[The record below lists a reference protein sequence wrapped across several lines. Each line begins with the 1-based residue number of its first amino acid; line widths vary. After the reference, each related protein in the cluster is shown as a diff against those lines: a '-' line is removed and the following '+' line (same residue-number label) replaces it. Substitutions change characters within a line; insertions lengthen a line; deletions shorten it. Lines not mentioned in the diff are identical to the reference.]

1 MRSRVPQPSHFRL
14 AAGMGESAEKP
25 GFRMNPFATIP
36 IDERYREFHER
47 YPALNLIG
55 NTRMVEILCFKE
67 EFPEVSI
74 YAKAEYANPGGSL
87 KDRPVRRMLLE
98 ALIAGKI
105 GKGQIVLDS
114 SSGNAGIAYAM
125 LGAMMKM
132 PVQIVV
138 PGNASKERKMRIQA
152 HGATLVQT
160 DPMEGYDEAL
170 REGHRI
176 AEREPERFFHCDQ
189 YSNDNNWLA
198 HYHETAGRNSAADRR
213 EADAFCFRHWNRWN
227 DHRCWP
233 AAQEGTPRQSK
244 SFRSCPRIFPG
255 IEGLK
260 PLESPGDIIP
270 KILDQS
276 VVDQKVRVSSAD
288 AARMCALLARFG
300 IFAGQSS
307 GAYLQGVY
315 ETAKRIRKGTIVTL
329 LNDIGERYMS
339 TRLWEPGA

>member
-1 MRSRVPQPSHFRL
+1 
-14 AAGMGESAEKP
+14 
-25 GFRMNPFATIP
+25 
-36 IDERYREFHER
+36 
-47 YPALNLIG
+47 
-55 NTRMVEILCFKE
+55 MVEILCFKE
-67 EFPEVSI
+67 ELPEVSI

-105 GKGQIVLDS
+105 GKGQVVLDS

-125 LGAMMKM
+125 LGAMMKV

-160 DPMEGYDEAL
+160 DPIEGYDEAL

-176 AEREPERFFHCDQ
+176 HEREPDRFFHCDQ
-189 YSNDNNWLA
+189 YANENNWLS
-198 HYHETAGRNSAADRR
+198 HYHETAAEILVQTEGKLTHFVSGIGTGGTITGVGRRLKRDVPGV
-213 EADAFCFRHWNRWN
+213 EIVQIVPED
-227 DHRCWP
+227 
-233 AAQEGTPRQSK
+233 
-244 SFRSCPRIFPG
+244 FPG

-270 KILDQS
+270 KILDAS
-276 VVDQKVRVSSAD
+276 VVDQKVRVSSAE
-288 AARMCALLARFG
+288 AARMCALLARYG

-315 ETAKRIRKGTIVTL
+315 ETARRIRKGIIVTL

>member
-1 MRSRVPQPSHFRL
+1 
-14 AAGMGESAEKP
+14 
-25 GFRMNPFATIP
+25 MNPFATIP
-36 IDERYREFHER
+36 IDDRYREFHKR

-55 NTRMVEILCFKE
+55 NTRMVEILCFKD

-74 YAKAEYANPGGSL
+74 YAKAEYTNPGGSL

-98 ALIAGKI
+98 AFIEGKI
-105 GKGQIVLDS
+105 GKGQVVLDS

-125 LGAMMKM
+125 LGAMMKV

-160 DPMEGYDEAL
+160 DPIEGYDEAL

-176 AEREPERFFHCDQ
+176 HEREPNRFFHSDQ
-189 YSNDNNWLA
+189 YANANNWLA
-198 HYHETAGRNSAADRR
+198 HYHDTAGEILVQTDGKLTHFVSGIGTGGTLTGVGRR
-213 EADAFCFRHWNRWN
+213 LKKEIPGVEIVQIVPED
-227 DHRCWP
+227 
-233 AAQEGTPRQSK
+233 
-244 SFRSCPRIFPG
+244 FPG

-270 KILDQS
+270 KILDSS
-276 VVDQKVRVSSAD
+276 VVDHKVRVSSAD
-288 AARMCALLARFG
+288 AQRRCALLARFG

-307 GAYLQGVY
+307 GAYLHGVY
-315 ETAKRIRKGTIVTL
+315 ETAKRIRKGTIVTI

-339 TRLWEPGA
+339 TRLWEPDGN

>member
-1 MRSRVPQPSHFRL
+1 
-14 AAGMGESAEKP
+14 
-25 GFRMNPFATIP
+25 MNPFATIP
-36 IDERYREFHER
+36 IDERFREFHER

-55 NTRMVEILCFKE
+55 NTRMVEVLCFKE
-67 EFPEVSI
+67 ELPEVSI

-105 GKGQIVLDS
+105 GKGQVVLDS

-125 LGAMMKM
+125 LGSMMKI

-138 PGNASKERKMRIQA
+138 PGNASRERKMRIAA

-176 AEREPERFFHCDQ
+176 AEREPERFFHCNQ
-189 YSNDNNWLA
+189 YSNDNNWMS
-198 HYHETAGRNSAADRR
+198 HYHETAAEILLQTEGKLTHFVSGIGTGGTITGVGRRLKKDLTGV
-213 EADAFCFRHWNRWN
+213 EIVQIVPED
-227 DHRCWP
+227 
-233 AAQEGTPRQSK
+233 
-244 SFRSCPRIFPG
+244 FPG

-276 VVDQKVRVSSAD
+276 VVDRKVRVSSSD
-288 AARMCALLARFG
+288 AARMCALLARYG
-300 IFAGQSS
+300 LFAGQSS

-339 TRLWEPGA
+339 TRLWEPL

>member
-1 MRSRVPQPSHFRL
+1 
-14 AAGMGESAEKP
+14 
-25 GFRMNPFATIP
+25 MNPFAAIP
-36 IDERYREFHER
+36 LDERFREFHER

-67 EFPEVSI
+67 ELPEVSI

-98 ALIAGKI
+98 ATIAGKI

-125 LGAMMKM
+125 LGAMMKI

-138 PGNASKERKMRIQA
+138 PGNASRERKMRIAA

-176 AEREPERFFHCDQ
+176 AEREPERFFHCNQ
-189 YSNDNNWLA
+189 YSNDNNWIS
-198 HYHETAGRNSAADRR
+198 HYHETAAEILLQTDGKLTHFVSGIGTGGTITGIGRRLKKDLPGV
-213 EADAFCFRHWNRWN
+213 EIVQIVPED
-227 DHRCWP
+227 
-233 AAQEGTPRQSK
+233 
-244 SFRSCPRIFPG
+244 FPG

-276 VVDQKVRVSSAD
+276 VVDRKVRVSSSD
-288 AARMCALLARFG
+288 AARMCALLARYG
-300 IFAGQSS
+300 LFAGQSS

-339 TRLWEPGA
+339 TRLWEPL

>member
-1 MRSRVPQPSHFRL
+1 
-14 AAGMGESAEKP
+14 
-25 GFRMNPFATIP
+25 MNPFATLP
-36 IDERYREFHER
+36 IDNRYLEFHKR

-55 NTRMVEILCFKE
+55 NTRMVEILCFKD

-74 YAKAEYANPGGSL
+74 YAKAEYTNPGGSL

-125 LGAMMKM
+125 LGAMMNV

-160 DPMEGYDEAL
+160 DPIEGYDEAL

-176 AEREPERFFHCDQ
+176 HEREPDRFFHCDQ
-189 YSNDNNWLA
+189 YANENNWLA
-198 HYHETAGRNSAADRR
+198 HYHDTAGEILVQTDGKLTHFVSGIGTGGTITGVGRR
-213 EADAFCFRHWNRWN
+213 LKKEVPGVEIVQIVPED
-227 DHRCWP
+227 
-233 AAQEGTPRQSK
+233 
-244 SFRSCPRIFPG
+244 FPG

-270 KILDQS
+270 KILDSS
-276 VVDQKVRVSSAD
+276 VVDHKVRVTSAD
-288 AARMCALLARFG
+288 AANRCALLARFG

-307 GAYLQGVY
+307 GAYLHGVY
-315 ETAKRIRKGTIVTL
+315 ETARRIRKGTIVTI

>member
-1 MRSRVPQPSHFRL
+1 
-14 AAGMGESAEKP
+14 
-25 GFRMNPFATIP
+25 MNPFATLP
-36 IDERYREFHER
+36 IDERYLEFHRR

-67 EFPEVSI
+67 EFPEVSV
-74 YAKAEYANPGGSL
+74 YAKAEYTNPGGSL

-105 GKGQIVLDS
+105 GKGQVVLDS

-125 LGAMMKM
+125 LGAMMKV

-160 DPMEGYDEAL
+160 DPLEGYDEAL

-176 AEREPERFFHCDQ
+176 HEREPDRFFHSDQ
-189 YSNDNNWLA
+189 YANENNWLA
-198 HYHETAGRNSAADRR
+198 HYHDTAGEILLQTEGKLTHFVSGIGTGGTITGVGRR
-213 EADAFCFRHWNRWN
+213 LKKDVPGVEIVQIVPED
-227 DHRCWP
+227 
-233 AAQEGTPRQSK
+233 
-244 SFRSCPRIFPG
+244 FPG

-270 KILDQS
+270 KILDSS
-276 VVDQKVRVSSAD
+276 VVDRKVRVSSAE
-288 AARMCALLARFG
+288 AARMCGLLARFG

-307 GAYLQGVY
+307 GAYLQAVY
-315 ETAKRIRKGTIVTL
+315 ETAKRIRKGTIVTI

-339 TRLWEPGA
+339 TRLWEPEG

>member
-1 MRSRVPQPSHFRL
+1 
-14 AAGMGESAEKP
+14 
-25 GFRMNPFATIP
+25 MNPFAAIP
-36 IDERYREFHER
+36 LDERFREFHER

-67 EFPEVSI
+67 ELPEVSI

-98 ALIAGKI
+98 AMIAGKI
-105 GKGQIVLDS
+105 GKGQVVLDS

-125 LGAMMKM
+125 LGAMMKI

-138 PGNASKERKMRIQA
+138 PGNASRERKMRIAA

-176 AEREPERFFHCDQ
+176 AEREPDRYFHCNQ
-189 YSNDNNWLA
+189 YSNDNNWIS
-198 HYHETAGRNSAADRR
+198 HFHETAAEILVQTDGKLTHFVSGIGTGGTITGIGRRLKKDLPSVEIVQIVPED
-213 EADAFCFRHWNRWN
+213 
-227 DHRCWP
+227 
-233 AAQEGTPRQSK
+233 
-244 SFRSCPRIFPG
+244 FPG

-276 VVDQKVRVSSAD
+276 VVDKKVRVSSSD
-288 AARMCALLARFG
+288 AARMCALLARYG
-300 IFAGQSS
+300 LFAGQSS

-339 TRLWEPGA
+339 TRLWEPL

>member
-1 MRSRVPQPSHFRL
+1 M
-14 AAGMGESAEKP
+14 AESSAQP
-25 GFRMNPFATIP
+25 GFYMNPFATIP
-36 IDERYREFHER
+36 IDDRYREFHKR

-55 NTRMVEILCFKE
+55 NTRMVEILCFKD

-74 YAKAEYANPGGSL
+74 YAKTEYANPGGSL

-98 ALIAGKI
+98 ALIEGKI
-105 GKGQIVLDS
+105 GKGQVVLDS

-125 LGAMMKM
+125 LGAMMNV

-160 DPMEGYDEAL
+160 DPIEGYDEAL

-176 AEREPERFFHCDQ
+176 HEREPERFFHCDQ
-189 YSNDNNWLA
+189 YANANNWLA
-198 HYHETAGRNSAADRR
+198 HYHDTAGEILVQTDGKLTHFVSGIGTGGTLTGVGRR
-213 EADAFCFRHWNRWN
+213 LKKEIPSVEIVQIVPED
-227 DHRCWP
+227 
-233 AAQEGTPRQSK
+233 
-244 SFRSCPRIFPG
+244 FPG

-270 KILDQS
+270 KILDLS
-276 VVDQKVRVSSAD
+276 VVDHKVRVSSAD
-288 AARMCALLARFG
+288 AARRCALLARFG

-315 ETAKRIRKGTIVTL
+315 ETAKRIRKGTIVTI

-339 TRLWEPGA
+339 TRLWEN

>member
-1 MRSRVPQPSHFRL
+1 M
-14 AAGMGESAEKP
+14 AEIVAQSSTKP
-25 GFRMNPFATIP
+25 GFYMNPFATIP
-36 IDERYREFHER
+36 IDNRYIEFHKR

-55 NTRMVEILCFKE
+55 NTRMVEILCFKD

-98 ALIAGKI
+98 ALITGKI
-105 GKGQIVLDS
+105 GKGQVVLDS

-125 LGAMMKM
+125 LGAMMNV

-160 DPMEGYDEAL
+160 DPIEGYDEAL

-176 AEREPERFFHCDQ
+176 HEREPERFFHCDQ
-189 YSNDNNWLA
+189 YANENNWLA
-198 HYHETAGRNSAADRR
+198 HYHDTAGEILVQTDGKLTHFVSGIGTGGTLTGVGRR
-213 EADAFCFRHWNRWN
+213 LKKEVPGVEIVQIVPED
-227 DHRCWP
+227 
-233 AAQEGTPRQSK
+233 
-244 SFRSCPRIFPG
+244 FPG

-260 PLESPGDIIP
+260 PLEAPGDIIP
-270 KILDQS
+270 KILDAS
-276 VVDQKVRVSSAD
+276 VVDHKVRVTSSD
-288 AARMCALLARFG
+288 AARRCALLARFG
-300 IFAGQSS
+300 LFAGQSS

-315 ETAKRIRKGTIVTL
+315 ETAKRIRKGTIVTI

>member
-1 MRSRVPQPSHFRL
+1 
-14 AAGMGESAEKP
+14 MGEPAEEP
-25 GFRMNPFATIP
+25 GLRMNPFASIP
-36 IDERYREFHER
+36 LDERFREFHER

-67 EFPEVSI
+67 ELPEVSI

-98 ALIAGKI
+98 AMIAGKI

-125 LGAMMKM
+125 LGAMMKI

-138 PGNASKERKMRIQA
+138 PGNASRERKMRIAA

-176 AEREPERFFHCDQ
+176 AEREPDRFFHCNQ
-189 YSNDNNWLA
+189 YSNDNNWIS
-198 HYHETAGRNSAADRR
+198 HYHETAAEILLQTDGKLTHFVSGIGTGGTITGVGRRLKKDLHGV
-213 EADAFCFRHWNRWN
+213 EIVQIVPED
-227 DHRCWP
+227 
-233 AAQEGTPRQSK
+233 
-244 SFRSCPRIFPG
+244 FPG

-276 VVDQKVRVSSAD
+276 VVDKKVRVSSSD
-288 AARMCALLARFG
+288 AARMCALLARYG
-300 IFAGQSS
+300 LFAGQSS

-315 ETAKRIRKGTIVTL
+315 ETAKRIGKGTIVTL

-339 TRLWEPGA
+339 TRLWEPL